1 MESIN
6 NDGLQWNVV
15 TSPLPD
21 GGCGAA
27 CKYTVDVEIQCS
39 NNCSQRLHKTQFNQ
53 SHGREVSSS
62 GLGIYFS
69 LIAMYSCLCQ
79 CFTLVQKRGYKH
91 QSLSEQSQCRAKLKK
106 IISADFNLVTN
117 VTEAAVIMMLSR
129 RLVPWWGLTFSLL
142 VPALGTLA
150 W

>member
-1 MESIN
+1 MSVFHISTKER
-6 NDGLQWNVV
+6 LQ
-15 TSPLPD
+15 
-21 GGCGAA
+21 
-27 CKYTVDVEIQCS
+27 
-39 NNCSQRLHKTQFNQ
+39 
-53 SHGREVSSS
+53 
-62 GLGIYFS
+62 
-69 LIAMYSCLCQ
+69 
-79 CFTLVQKRGYKH
+79 KH

-129 RLVPWWGLTFSLL
+129 RLVDGGLTFSPL